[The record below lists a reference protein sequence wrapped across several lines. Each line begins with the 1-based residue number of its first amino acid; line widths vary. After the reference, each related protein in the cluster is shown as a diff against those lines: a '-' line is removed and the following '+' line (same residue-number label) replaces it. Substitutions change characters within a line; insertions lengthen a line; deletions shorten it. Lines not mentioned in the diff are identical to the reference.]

1 MLFDA
6 AAVFVLPQGNKDN
19 ERYLFL
25 DTSRTACAKRTGAAA
40 SVGRELAKAIS
51 PGRLACGSASSVSA
65 YAHSAFVYVVGARFE
80 IDIAPRVSPGLYIEV
95 F

>member
-6 AAVFVLPQGNKDN
+6 AAVFVLPQANRDN

-40 SVGRELAKAIS
+40 SVGHELAKANRA
-51 PGRLACGSASSVSA
+51 GVTRLWQRPVE
-65 YAHSAFVYVVGARFE
+65 RF
-80 IDIAPRVSPGLYIEV
+80 PTHTLLSYM
-95 F
+95 